1 MTTALTPHAAATLV
15 LTGVALVLF
24 AQERIRLETSS
35 LVVLI
40 LLVFGFT
47 VVPFT
52 ADDGTRVDPML
63 FFSGFGHPALI
74 AICALMVLG
83 KGIERTGA
91 LKPLAKSLTQHWRR
105 HPRLT
110 FLATLVVS
118 AFLSGFLNNTPI
130 VILLVPVLIVVALEN
145 QTAPSKVLMPMGLV
159 TIIGGMATTIG
170 TSTNLLVVSLARDLA
185 DVHFAMFDFALPVT
199 IVGGAGLLFLWL
211 VAPWLLPERKIA
223 LADTQQRIYNAVL
236 FLSPES
242 VGEKRQLRDLR
253 EETGREMPVH
263 KIMRGRNQLMLPL
276 PTVRLEAGDGLFI
289 SGTAAQLKTFET
301 RLHGTLSNVDS
312 RGEPIEGAYQAS
324 EGNVRLAEVLVT
336 PGSILH
342 NRSLTETRF
351 AERFSVVVLAL
362 HRMHEPLEKITTNVK
377 NIRLQPGDIL
387 LVQGAQDD
395 LDAIQV
401 DTKLLTLE
409 SSIELTASR
418 QAPAA
423 LAIMAGV
430 VAVAAIGLLPIA
442 VSALTGVGL
451 LVALRCIS
459 WRDLTAAL
467 SIPIILIIVVSLAL
481 GRALVDTGGTE
492 FLAQL
497 FVAATTGLPTVA
509 TLGALIFLMSLVT
522 NVVSNAAAAVVGTPI
537 AAAIARQIGAP
548 VEPFVLAVM
557 FGANM
562 SYATPIG
569 YQTNLLILSAGGY
582 KFSDFLRVGLPL
594 TALVGLGFTLVLA
607 VLYGL

>member
-1 MTTALTPHAAATLV
+1 MAISPHTAATLI

-35 LVVLI
+35 LAVFV
-40 LLVFGFT
+40 LLVLGFT
-47 VVPFT
+47 VAPFT
-52 ADDGTRVDPML
+52 AEDGTRLDPAL

-91 LKPLAKSLTQHWRR
+91 LKPLAKSLTRHWRR

-145 QTAPSKVLMPMGLV
+145 QTAPSKILMPMGLV

-185 DVHFAMFDFALPVT
+185 DAHFAMFDFALPVT
-199 IVGGAGLLFLWL
+199 IVGGTGLLFLWL

-223 LADTQQRIYNAVL
+223 LTDPRQRVYNAVL

-242 VGEKRQLRDLR
+242 IGEKRQLRDLL
-253 EETGREMPVH
+253 EETRREMPVH

-276 PTVRLEAGDGLFI
+276 PTVRLEPGDGLFI

-312 RGEPIEGAYQAS
+312 RGEPIEGEYQAS

-336 PGSILH
+336 PGSILQ

-362 HRMHEPLEKITTNVK
+362 HRMHRPLEKITTNVK

-395 LDAIQV
+395 LDAIHV

-423 LAIMAGV
+423 LTIMAGV
-430 VAVAAIGLLPIA
+430 VAVAATGLLPIA

-451 LVALRCIS
+451 MMALRCIT

-467 SIPIILIIVVSLAL
+467 SIPVILIIVVSLAL

-492 FLAQL
+492 FLAHL
-497 FVAATTGLPTVA
+497 FVAATTGMPSVA

-537 AAAIARQIGAP
+537 AVAIARQIGAP

-569 YQTNLLILSAGGY
+569 YQTNLVILSAGGY

-594 TALVGLGFTLVLA
+594 TVLVGLGFTLLLSF
-607 VLYGL
+607 LYRL

>member
-1 MTTALTPHAAATLV
+1 MTMAITPHTAATLL
-15 LTGVALVLF
+15 LTAVALVLF
-24 AQERIRLETSS
+24 AQERIRLETAS
-35 LVVLI
+35 LAVFVVLV
-40 LLVFGFT
+40 LGFT

-52 ADDGTRVDPML
+52 ADDGTRLDPML

-105 HPRLT
+105 QPRLT
-110 FLATLVVS
+110 FLATLAVGG
-118 AFLSGFLNNTPI
+118 FLSGFLNNTPI
-130 VILLVPVLIVVALEN
+130 VILLVPVLIVVALDN
-145 QTAPSKVLMPMGLV
+145 QTAPSKILMPLGLM

-170 TSTNLLVVSLARDLA
+170 TSTNLLVVSLANDLA
-185 DVHFAMFDFALPVT
+185 GVHFAMFDFALPVT
-199 IVGGAGLLFLWL
+199 IVGGAGLFFLWL
-211 VAPWLLPERKIA
+211 VAPWLLPERKID
-223 LADTQQRIYNAVL
+223 LTDTQQRVYNAVL
-236 FLSPES
+236 FLSTKS
-242 VGEKRQLRDLR
+242 VGERRELRELL
-253 EETGREMPVH
+253 EETGREMRVH
-263 KIMRGRNQLMLPL
+263 KIMRGKHELILPL
-276 PTVRLEAGDGLFI
+276 PTVKIRPGDGLFI
-289 SGTAAQLKTFET
+289 TGTAAQLKAFET

-312 RGEPIEGAYQAS
+312 RGEPIEGEYRTGD
-324 EGNVRLAEVLVT
+324 ENVLLAEVLVT
-336 PGSILH
+336 PGSVLH

-351 AERFSVVVLAL
+351 AERFGVVVLAL
-362 HRMHEPLEKITTNVK
+362 HRMHRPLEKITTSVK
-377 NIRLQPGDIL
+377 KVRLQPGDIL
-387 LVQGAQDD
+387 LVQGERAD
-395 LDAIQV
+395 LDAIPV

-430 VAVAAIGLLPIA
+430 VAMAATGLLPIA
-442 VSALTGVGL
+442 VSAVTGVGL
-451 LVALRCIS
+451 MVALRCIT

-467 SIPIILIIVVSLAL
+467 SIPVILIIVVSLAL

-492 FLAQL
+492 FLAHL
-497 FVAATTGLPTVA
+497 FVSTTAELPTVA

-537 AAAIARQIGAP
+537 AAAIAREIGAP
-548 VEPFVLAVM
+548 VEPFILAVM

-594 TALVGLGFTLVLA
+594 TALIGLGFTVVLA

>member
-35 LVVLI
+35 LVVLV
-40 LLVFGFT
+40 LLVLGFT

-185 DVHFAMFDFALPVT
+185 DVQFAMFDFALPVT

-242 VGEKRQLRDLR
+242 VGEKRELRNLR

-276 PTVRLEAGDGLFI
+276 PTVRLEPGDGLFI

-312 RGEPIEGAYQAS
+312 RGEPIEGAYRAS
-324 EGNVRLAEVLVT
+324 EGDVRLAEVLVT
-336 PGSILH
+336 SGSILH

-362 HRMHEPLEKITTNVK
+362 HRMHQPLEKITTNVK
-377 NIRLQPGDIL
+377 DIRLQPGDIL
-387 LVQGAQDD
+387 LVQGEQED

-409 SSIELTASR
+409 SAIELTASR

-430 VAVAAIGLLPIA
+430 VALAATGLLPIA
-442 VSALTGVGL
+442 VSALAGVGL
-451 LVALRCIS
+451 LVALRCIT

-467 SIPIILIIVVSLAL
+467 SIPVILIIVVSLAL

-492 FLAQL
+492 FLAHL
-497 FVAATTGLPTVA
+497 FVSATTGLPTVA

-537 AAAIARQIGAP
+537 ALAIARQIGAP

-594 TALVGLGFTLVLA
+594 TALVGLGFTAALTILC
-607 VLYGL
+607 GL